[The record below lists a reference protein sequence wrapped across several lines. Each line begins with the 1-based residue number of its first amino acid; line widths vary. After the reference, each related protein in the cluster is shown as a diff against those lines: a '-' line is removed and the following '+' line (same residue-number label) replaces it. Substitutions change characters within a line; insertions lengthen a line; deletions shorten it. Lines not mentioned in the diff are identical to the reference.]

1 MSKLISAIST
11 SLETI
16 NNWRDKWIQSQIRAY
31 LKDFRQR
38 STNHRE
44 YWFEKILMPIIKRDL
59 TTAPNLISIFRGL
72 MALPLLVF
80 IIDEHFGLALAFFI
94 FIMILDAIDGPLAK
108 VLNQQSDLGEIL
120 DPTSDKIVFAT
131 VFLTLGKSYLTNTV
145 FFTTMTIEIVIVFM
159 ALVLRPIAKRIQ
171 VNFKANALIWGK
183 VKLNLQVIGCGIMLL
198 GKIGNTYFIW
208 TVNMLF
214 TICIILAFIT
224 IFDYLRSV
232 EKTTS

>member
-1 MSKLISAIST
+1 MNKLIIAISA
-11 SLETI
+11 SLEII
-16 NNWRDKWIQSQIRAY
+16 NIWRDKWIQSQIRAY

-38 STNHRE
+38 SADHRE
-44 YWFEKILMPIIKRDL
+44 YWFEKILIPIIKRDL

-72 MALPLLVF
+72 MALPLAVF

-94 FIMILDAIDGPLAK
+94 FIMALDAIDGPLAR
-108 VLNQQSDLGEIL
+108 VLGQQSDLGEIL
-120 DPTSDKIVFAT
+120 DPTGDKLVFAA
-131 VFLTLGKSYLTNTV
+131 VFLTLGKSYLTNTI
-145 FFTTMTIEIVIVFM
+145 FFTTIAVEIVIVFM

-183 VKLNLQVIGCGIMLL
+183 VKLSLQVIGCGIMLL
-198 GKIGNTYFIW
+198 SKIGNTHLIW

-214 TICIILAFIT
+214 TVCIILAFIT

-232 EKTTS
+232 KKTTS